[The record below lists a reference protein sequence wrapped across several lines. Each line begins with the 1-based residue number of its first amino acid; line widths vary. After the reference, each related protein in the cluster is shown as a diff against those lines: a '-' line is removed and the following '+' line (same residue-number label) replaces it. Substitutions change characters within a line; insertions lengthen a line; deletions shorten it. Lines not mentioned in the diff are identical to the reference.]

1 MLFVCAAIAT
11 FVFAAG
17 GQYAFADN
25 GHSDGPDLDDPPI
38 GVDDGWSFSFV
49 SPPLFTW
56 FGPTGANAAVFN
68 TQGPFTYTSSERTTV
83 FITDAFCTG
92 DQFRVYD
99 FGVAIGDTSVPT
111 PLGCIPAPGRGLLD
125 ELFEDPRWSSG
136 TFLLGPGAHS
146 VTIQTIVN
154 PFSAGAGFI
163 KVDSA
168 PFTAKELKI
177 AARDAL
183 VEIANSLPPDTNI
196 PGVFPQF
203 YLFAAADQI
212 RVSLDAFEPGEDNQ
226 LAVDL
231 GRDALDVEENAVD
244 NIFKAV
250 QSGKIV
256 DEDILAGLG
265 AVIGKLHEADDILA
279 QAAIDDATE
288 DASTNP
294 KDLDFANSDLDRARD
309 DADNCIVLPY
319 DPVGDGVKG
328 NQTEPEG
335 SSCDDAIHFYFR
347 SWNRVN

>member
-1 MLFVCAAIAT
+1 MKSKMLCVCAGIAT

-17 GQYAFADN
+17 EQYAFADN
-25 GHSDGPDLDDPPI
+25 RYIDGPEFDDPAI
-38 GVDDGWSFSFV
+38 VVDAGWFPSIET
-49 SPPLFTW
+49 PPAFTW
-56 FGPTGANAAVFN
+56 ADFTISGLPVFN
-68 TQGPFTYTSSERTTV
+68 REGPYTWESATRTALS
-83 FITDAFCTG
+83 ITDDFCTG
-92 DQFRVYD
+92 DQFRIYD
-99 FGVAIGDTSVPT
+99 WGVPIGDTSVPGVSGSCSSVG
-111 PLGCIPAPGRGLLD
+111 PVAA
-125 ELFEDPRWSSG
+125 FEDPIYSSG
-136 TFLLGPGAHS
+136 SFLLGPGAHS
-146 VTIQTIVN
+146 ITIQVIVKPLN
-154 PFSAGAGFI
+154 FGRGYI

-168 PFTAKELKI
+168 PFTAKELKV
-177 AARDAL
+177 AAADAL
-183 VEIANSLPPDTNI
+183 VEIGHNLPPDD
-196 PGVFPQF
+196 PGTFPKF

-212 RVSLDAFEPGEDNQ
+212 QVNLDAFEPGEDNQ
-226 LAVDL
+226 LVVDL
-231 GRDALDVEENAVD
+231 GRDAFDVEENAVD

-256 DEDILAGLG
+256 DEDILAGLR

-309 DADNCIVLPY
+309 DADNCVVLPY

-335 SSCDDAIHFYFR
+335 SSCDNAILFYYN